1 MGVTAI
7 FFHTRPLSR
16 AHDLFLLKLFF
27 SFSFSFTCRIYPL
40 GFTYKKITRSSC
52 KITSMIYTSN
62 CILSKVVSE
71 ASVGPLPSSIYCPPM
86 SSLIKIIFS
95 FVSFFFSTRVTPALT
110 PAMAVIPALI
120 RARSHLRSPAPFL
133 HSQTRHHP
141 QRGAHHPVT
150 GALLSGAHRV

>member
-1 MGVTAI
+1 M
-7 FFHTRPLSR
+7 RPILPILFWKEVMKPYFYDLYRAVSR
-16 AHDLFLLKLFF
+16 VFNPSLLFVFRVKRILTPKFF

-86 SSLIKIIFS
+86 SSLIKVIFS
-95 FVSFFFSTRVTPALT
+95 FVSFFFCS
-110 PAMAVIPALI
+110 
-120 RARSHLRSPAPFL
+120 SHA
-133 HSQTRHHP
+133 
-141 QRGAHHPVT
+141 GINAGDGGDT
-150 GALLSGAHRV
+150 GADPRA